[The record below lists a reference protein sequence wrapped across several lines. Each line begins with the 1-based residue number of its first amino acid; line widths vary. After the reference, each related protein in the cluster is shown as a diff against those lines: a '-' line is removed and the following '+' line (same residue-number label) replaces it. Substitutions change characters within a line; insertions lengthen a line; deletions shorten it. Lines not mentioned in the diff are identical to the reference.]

1 MFTNGKF
8 GTTPIEQIGGPK
20 PPKLPVLPPITKRER
35 VPVKS
40 PHKK

>member
-1 MFTNGKF
+1 MLTKGSK